1 MGATAPRSSGG
12 GAPLKRGRR
21 VAGGRGQVDA
31 RRRAWDERFGEA
43 AGGLQS
49 RLFEGELARLGREML
64 LGMVAGRSRGLEV
77 LILQM

>member
-1 MGATAPRSSGG
+1 MGATVPRSSGG
-12 GAPLKRGRR
+12 GAPPKRGRR